1 MRTLSKD
8 LHSGKRMSEGMRLML
23 MGLPFF
29 IFVFIFSYLP
39 LYGWVYA
46 FYNFKPG
53 IPLGPERFVG
63 WKFFKMIVSDPVT
76 ISEVIR
82 VMKNT
87 LGMSFLQLLASP
99 LPIVFAIL
107 LSEIKVKPYQKFV
120 QTFTTIPNFISWIL
134 MFSVI
139 YSMLALDDGFVNMI
153 LLKLGFI
160 DEPIHFMA
168 ATTHIWLR
176 MLFYHV
182 VKTLGWSSVIYIA
195 SLSAVDTQLYDAA
208 AVDGAGRFRIMWHIK
223 LPALVPTY
231 FVLLLLQIA
240 GFLNTGMEQYYV
252 FQNAMNRESIEVLDL
267 YTYNIGIIGGSYSY
281 ATAIGMLKTV
291 VSVSLLLSANK
302 LSKLI
307 RGESII

>member
-1 MRTLSKD
+1 MGSP
-8 LHSGKRMSEGMRLML
+8 GKRLSSYPEIGEPLKLML

-53 IPLGPERFVG
+53 IPLTAERFVG
-63 WKFFKMIVSDPVT
+63 WKYFKMIISDPVT
-76 ISEVIR
+76 IQEVIR

-87 LGMSFLQLLASP
+87 LGMSFLQLLATP
-99 LPIVFAIL
+99 LPVFFAIM
-107 LSEIKVKPYQKFV
+107 LSEIKIKPYQKFV

-139 YSMLALDDGFVNMI
+139 YSMLALDDGFFNVV
-153 LLKLGFI
+153 LLKLNII

-168 ATTHIWLR
+168 SSSHIWLK

-195 SLSAVDTQLYDAA
+195 SLSGVDSQLYDAA
-208 AVDGAGRFRIMWHIK
+208 AVDGAGRFRIMVHIK
-223 LPALVPTY
+223 LPALIPTY

-267 YTYNIGIIGGSYSY
+267 YTYNIGIVGGSYSY

-302 LSKLI
+302 LSRVI